1 MLIGSIK
8 NLINSY
14 KVVASAVSRKP
25 EPLKIMIS
33 GAPASGKGTQCELIT
48 GKVNLRF
55 YNFSNFF
62 FFFGFLY
69 VISAICNNVR
79 FYFYRIPCQ
88 VLRKIGGEDYETG
101 NVMKDSSILLN
112 TVDF

>member
-1 MLIGSIK
+1 MEFIFVNVVSGFELRNDLLTGSIK

-48 GKVNLRF
+48 RKVNLRYYHF
-55 YNFSNFF
+55 IIFCFFLFFS
-62 FFFGFLY
+62 
-69 VISAICNNVR
+69 
-79 FYFYRIPCQ
+79 
-88 VLRKIGGEDYETG
+88 D
-101 NVMKDSSILLN
+101 
-112 TVDF
+112 

>member
-62 FFFGFLY
+62 FFW
-69 VISAICNNVR
+69 
-79 FYFYRIPCQ
+79 FYLC
-88 VLRKIGGEDYETG
+88 D
-101 NVMKDSSILLN
+101 
-112 TVDF
+112 